1 MGNIKIDEL
10 QLTSGDLSPDSES
23 YIRELD
29 ELADGEIV
37 GGGYDV
43 EVGGGGYDVK
53 VGIHDTYGQ
62 VCTPGGNQE
71 LVTDGKGNWGVHDYD
86 KQMSY

>member
-43 EVGGGGYDVK
+43 EVG
-53 VGIHDTYGQ
+53 IHDTYGQ
-62 VCTPGGNQE
+62 VCTPGGNLE